1 MSDKYYLIKNRN
13 ARFFV
18 IFAVAIAVFIVCS
31 YPTRDVFSVFT
42 VSEVR
47 PAAVVNPMFGMFF
60 GIPGALGCAVGNLIC
75 DAMSGYGW
83 AILVEG
89 FGPQF
94 LYGILPYIIIRAM
107 NHRHED
113 YFRFDRVKRVIVY
126 VLASFINCIVIGI
139 FVGLIIWG
147 NFGAELLST
156 SFFIFLNDFVF
167 SLLLGFPIAVL
178 ITFIARKNAKQNTK
192 HTLCE
197 FLLLFSAAAE
207 AIIVIIVGM
216 CIYNTAPDTTD
227 IFNVWNQIYIYSA
240 ITVIIFT
247 AVSVL
252 FTGIITK
259 RFGPRK
265 SIEQLEKLL
274 DKIDWD

>member
-1 MSDKYYLIKNRN
+1 MSDKYYLIKNRY

-18 IFAVAIAVFIVCS
+18 ILAAAIGIFIVCS

-60 GIPGALGCAVGNLIC
+60 GVPGALGCAVGNLIC
-75 DAMSGYGW
+75 DAMSGYSW
-83 AILVEG
+83 VVLLEG

-94 LYGILPYIIIRAM
+94 LYGILPYIIIKAM
-107 NHRHED
+107 NHKQDD
-113 YFRFDRVKRVIVY
+113 YFRFDRVKRVLVY
-126 VLASFINCIVIGI
+126 VLASFINCVIIGL
-139 FVGLIIWG
+139 FVGLIIWS
-147 NFGAELLST
+147 NFGADYLTS
-156 SFFIFLNDFVF
+156 SFFVFLNDFVF
-167 SLLLGFPIAVL
+167 SLLLGFPIAIL
-178 ITFIARKNAKQNTK
+178 ITFIARGNAKQNK
-192 HTLCE
+192 KLTLCE
-197 FLLLFSAAAE
+197 FLLLFAAAAE
-207 AIIVIIVGM
+207 AIIVIIVGS

-227 IFNVWNQIYIYSA
+227 IFNVWNQIYIWSV

-247 AVSVL
+247 AVAIL

-265 SIEQLEKLL
+265 TIEQLEKLL
-274 DKIDWD
+274 EKIDWD